1 VVNLSTQANAELEL
15 RRRRHAA
22 RRPPFI
28 DYLSRAGLETPAHVR
43 LIAEKIE
50 AAAVGDEL
58 RLVIAMPPRHGK
70 TETLLRAFAWL
81 LSRDPSSTMAYA
93 TYGADLARSKSR
105 SARRYARDAGV
116 QLASDSASVTEW
128 RTSAGGGLLATGAGG
143 PLTGQGINRL
153 LVIDDPI
160 KNRQEAES
168 ALIRDRTWDWFT
180 DVAFTRLEPGA
191 SAIVVATRWHPDD
204 LSGRLIADGWDSIV
218 LPALDE
224 SGAALWP
231 TRYPVERL
239 RDIERQVGAYTW
251 ASLYQGQPR
260 PRGGAVF
267 QDAWYYDELPPD
279 PFREAVG
286 IDFAYTAKSHADYS
300 VAVRGR
306 AIGDCLYLTN
316 VYRAQVEMPAF
327 AAHLKAQAGTRM
339 LARIGGTEKGIIDF
353 LRRDG
358 IRVET
363 IPASTDKHAFAQPL
377 AAAWNTGRVLLP
389 RSAPWVA
396 PLLDEVLSFTGVN
409 DAHDDIVDALGA
421 LHHALHGR
429 PGPSDTAA
437 RAFAARL

>member
-1 VVNLSTQANAELEL
+1 MVRTIRTLRASAPTSAEPASFLTYL
-15 RRRRHAA
+15 QHA
-22 RRPPFI
+22 R
-28 DYLSRAGLETPAHVR
+28 LETPPHVRQIAAHV
-43 LIAEKIE
+43 E
-50 AAAVGDEL
+50 AVANGDEL

-204 LSGRLIADGWDSIV
+204 LSGRLIADGWEPLV
-218 LPALDE
+218 LPAINDAGE
-224 SGAALWP
+224 ALWP
-231 TRYPVERL
+231 THYPLERL
-239 RDIERQVGAYTW
+239 KDIRRQVGEYTW
-251 ASLYQGQPR
+251 ASLYQGAPR

-267 QDAWYYDELPPD
+267 RDAWYYDSLPD
-279 PFREAVG
+279 APFREAIG

-300 VAVRGR
+300 VAIRGR
-306 AIGDCLYLTN
+306 LIRDALYLTDL
-316 VYRAQVEMPAF
+316 YRGQVEMPEL
-327 AAHLKAQAGTRM
+327 AARLRAWTPTRM
-339 LARIGGTEKGIIDF
+339 LARIGGTEKGIVDF
-353 LRRDG
+353 LRRDYSLR
-358 IRVET
+358 IDT
-363 IPASTDKHAFAQPL
+363 IPASTDKHAFAQP
-377 AAAWNTGRVLLP
+377 AAASWNAGRVLLP
-389 RSAPWVA
+389 RSAPWVPA
-396 PLLDEVLSFTGVN
+396 LLDEVLSFTGVN
-409 DAHDDIVDALGA
+409 DTHDDQVDALGA
-421 LHHALHGR
+421 LHHALCATPTYH
-429 PGPSDTAA
+429 
-437 RAFAARL
+437 FAI